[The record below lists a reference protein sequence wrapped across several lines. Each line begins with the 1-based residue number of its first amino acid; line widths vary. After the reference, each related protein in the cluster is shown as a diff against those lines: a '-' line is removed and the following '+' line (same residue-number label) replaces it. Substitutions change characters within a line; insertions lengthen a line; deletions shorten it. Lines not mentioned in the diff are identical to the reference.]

1 MNMSIFVDCVS
12 KEIKADIIRQKLQTT
27 QNKACQFTF
36 CVDISSVNKSKAEEI
51 GMLAIHSRD
60 KFLSSQKLNIF

>member
-12 KEIKADIIRQKLQTT
+12 KEIKTDIIRQKLQAT

-36 CVDISSVNKSKAEEI
+36 PVDISSVNKAEEM
-51 GMLAIHSRD
+51 GTLAIHS
-60 KFLSSQKLNIF
+60 